1 MLNSPQ
7 CLYRTNTFAQL
18 FLRQMKHLPSPCYD
32 LTYTVDLTF
41 TVQIHI
47 FIHKYRNFNAV
58 MSGICISINRAL
70 AQFSKYLSSAC
81 NVMRDHSVLQNRD
94 SAVTR
99 MKRVI
104 KYHRIRVRENIT
116 NVSTMFV
123 KYVDFNN
130 VDLKES
136 EPYYHD
142 FTILKDYEYEMPSI
156 CVNKRIEFLQHGYEI
171 VAPVDYVNKVILAR
185 EELYD

>member
-1 MLNSPQ
+1 
-7 CLYRTNTFAQL
+7 
-18 FLRQMKHLPSPCYD
+18 
-32 LTYTVDLTF
+32 
-41 TVQIHI
+41 
-47 FIHKYRNFNAV
+47 
-58 MSGICISINRAL
+58 MSGICLSINRAL
-70 AQFSKYLSSAC
+70 AQFSKYLSAAC

-104 KYHRIRVRENIT
+104 KYHRLRVRENIV
-116 NVSTMFV
+116 NVSSMFI

-136 EPYYHD
+136 EPYYYD
-142 FTILKDYEYEMPSI
+142 FTILRDYDYEMPSI
-156 CVNKRIEFLQHGYEI
+156 NVNKRIEFLQHGYEI
-171 VAPVDYVNKVILAR
+171 VAPVDYVNEVILTR